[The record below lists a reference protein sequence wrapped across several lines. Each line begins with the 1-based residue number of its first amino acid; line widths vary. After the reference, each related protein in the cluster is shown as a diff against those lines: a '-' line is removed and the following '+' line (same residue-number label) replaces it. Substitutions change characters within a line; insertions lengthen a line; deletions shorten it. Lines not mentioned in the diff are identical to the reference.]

1 MNINIG
7 NVEQVVI
14 PYHTG
19 VRTWRKGWS
28 RKLRLFGLYFYV
40 SNVRMKKRQ
49 KRDLLYNGYV
59 VDHLIENK
67 QKLYERQGGKCPHC
81 GGQFPYKESELHHIL
96 PLARFPELGQSIRNG
111 IMLCHKCHKEIHCNP
126 WRNIQL
132 MKEKA
137 EEVGIDL
144 SERFDYGEDIQKA
157 QG

>member
-1 MNINIG
+1 
-7 NVEQVVI
+7 
-14 PYHTG
+14 
-19 VRTWRKGWS
+19 
-28 RKLRLFGLYFYV
+28 
-40 SNVRMKKRQ
+40 MKKRQ

-81 GGQFPYKESELHHIL
+81 GGQFPYKELELHHIL

-111 IMLCHKCHKEIHCNP
+111 IMLCHRCHKEIHCNP

-137 EEVGIDL
+137 EELGIDL
-144 SERFDYGEDIQKA
+144 SERFKQ
-157 QG
+157 

>member
-67 QKLYERQGGKCPHC
+67 QKLYERQDGKCPHC
-81 GGQFPYKESELHHIL
+81 GGAISIQRTGVASHLTACAFP
-96 PLARFPELGQSIRNG
+96 
-111 IMLCHKCHKEIHCNP
+111 
-126 WRNIQL
+126 
-132 MKEKA
+132 
-137 EEVGIDL
+137 
-144 SERFDYGEDIQKA
+144 
-157 QG
+157 